1 MLMHLTAVIIIIIVV
16 MGWVGG
22 GGETRGLTDTGNVTK
37 LMYIN
42 HKINKKTKRSQ
53 DVVLPPH
60 FDALLVPVDK

>member
-1 MLMHLTAVIIIIIVV
+1 MLMRLTAVIIIIIVV
-16 MGWVGG
+16 MGWVVGG
-22 GGETRGLTDTGNVTK
+22 GGDEGLTDTGNVTK

-42 HKINKKTKRSQ
+42 HKINKKTKSLQ

>member
-1 MLMHLTAVIIIIIVV
+1 
-16 MGWVGG
+16 MGWVGGG